1 MKRVGF
7 AIFLAAALGMSAIA
21 RADCAVYLPAA
32 QAKLPQVKD
41 PKRREEARLLIEKA
55 ALDQQHG
62 RASLCE
68 AALQQAAK
76 LMN

>member
-7 AIFLAAALGMSAIA
+7 AIVLAAALGMAGIA
-21 RADCAVYLPAA
+21 RADCAADLPVA

-41 PKRREEARLLIEKA
+41 SKRREEARLLIEKA

-62 RASLCE
+62 RASLCA